1 MNGLAELAA
10 AARER
15 NRALAEKRNP
25 AIAELKRRIAE
36 LEGLLAGAVERGDAL
51 AAALA
56 EALAKSGA
64 APADGG
70 SRAPDGAQGA
80 RPAPAK
86 RRGR

>member
-1 MNGLAELAA
+1 MEGLAELAA

-36 LEGLLAGAVERGDAL
+36 LEGLLAGAAERGDAR
-51 AAALA
+51 
-56 EALAKSGA
+56 
-64 APADGG
+64 ADGG
-70 SRAPDGAQGA
+70 GRAPDGPRDAK
-80 RPAPAK
+80 PAPAK